1 MTILQEPEKLKRTP
15 LYDRHLALH
24 GKMVDFGGWNLPVYY
39 TSILQEHNWTR
50 THASFFDVSHLGE
63 IRVHGPGALEF
74 LQHRLTND
82 LLKLREGF
90 SQYHLICNEKGG
102 TLDDILVYRGAHGFY
117 LVVNASN
124 IDKDEAALRRSAP
137 PTVQIDNV
145 SDRQSCIA
153 IQGPQAE
160 EALEKLFG
168 FNFKDMAVFSF
179 KENTFE
185 GAPVWVSRTGYT
197 GEDGFEIFSFP
208 EQAPAIWHKLE
219 SAEALGL
226 KPAGLGARNTL
237 RLEAG
242 NPLYGHELDEQTTP
256 LEAKLGFAVSFDKG
270 DFVGR
275 EALLKQKEKGLSRQ
289 LVGFKMLDR
298 AVARDGY
305 KVYSGARLIG
315 HVTSGS
321 FAPTVGGNI
330 GMAFVETGF
339 EKAGSRIEIEIHGNK
354 VVAEVVK
361 RPFVPIKHKK

>member
-1 MTILQEPEKLKRTP
+1 MILEEANTLKKTP
-15 LYDRHLALH
+15 LFDNHLALG

-39 TSILQEHNWTR
+39 SSILLEHNWTR
-50 THASFFDVSHLGE
+50 SHASFFDVSHLGE
-63 IRVHGPGALEF
+63 IRVGGPGAEEF

-82 LLKLREGF
+82 LNKLREGY
-90 SQYHLICNEKGG
+90 SQYHLICNESGG

-124 IDKDEAALRRSAP
+124 IDKDEAALKKFAP
-137 PTVQIDNV
+137 PSVHIQNV
-145 SDRQSCIA
+145 SDDQACIA
-153 IQGPQAE
+153 IQGPKAE
-160 EALEKLFG
+160 TALEKLFG
-168 FNFKDMAVFSF
+168 FNLKDMPVFSF
-179 KENTFE
+179 KENVFQ

-208 EQAPAIWHKLE
+208 AQAPAIWKLLE

-242 NPLYGHELDEQTTP
+242 NPLYGHELDEETTP
-256 LEAKLGFAVSFDKG
+256 LEARLGFAVSFDKG

-275 EALLKQKEKGLSRQ
+275 SALLKQKEKGVSRH
-289 LVGFKMLDR
+289 LVGFKILGK

-305 KVYSGARLIG
+305 LVYSGSKQIG
-315 HVTSGS
+315 KVTSGS
-321 FAPTVGGNI
+321 YGPTVGCNI
-330 GMAFVETGF
+330 GMAFVESGF
-339 EKAGSRIEIEIHGNK
+339 EKFGTNIEVEIHGNK
-354 VVAEVVK
+354 VAAEVVK